1 MKEAL
6 NNHLKL
12 AVSLILAFALMTVVA
27 VAQKKTNAKEKS
39 LEEKLAASRA
49 ELISAAND
57 YKASLEKL
65 IELLEKD
72 VTAARETV
80 ERRKKLFEE
89 SVISKRELEESQ
101 RQLAEAEDKVFD
113 AKKQIS
119 EADGVIAEVIAAEQM
134 AKMKPAG
141 AGAFISTIAFIRF
154 TGNAGWNIAEAG
166 KVQGFFSSRFGRS
179 LPVSAFGQSVTHDKL
194 GYDHRNAM
202 DVAVH
207 PDSAE
212 GQALMAYLRSA
223 GIPFLAFR
231 QALAGSSTGPHIHI
245 GYPSKRFAR

>member
-1 MKEAL
+1 MKEVL
-6 NNHLKL
+6 NNHSRFAL
-12 AVSLILAFALMTVVA
+12 SLILAFALMA
-27 VAQKKTNAKEKS
+27 FAAFAQKKTKAQDKS

-49 ELISAAND
+49 EVINAAND

-65 IELLEKD
+65 IALLEKD
-72 VTAARETV
+72 VVAARETV

-89 SVISKRELEESQ
+89 NIISRRELEESQ
-101 RQLAEAEDKVFD
+101 RQLAEAEDKVLD
-113 AKKQIS
+113 ARRQIT
-119 EADGVIAEVIAAEQM
+119 EADSVIAEVKAAEM
-134 AKMKPAG
+134 IDKLKPA
-141 AGAFISTIAFIRF
+141 ATGAFISTGILIRF
-154 TGNAGWNIAEAG
+154 TGKAGWSIAEAE
-166 KVQGFFSSRFGRS
+166 KVQGFFSSRFGRA
-179 LPVSAFGQSVTHDKL
+179 LPVSAFGQSATHDRL

-212 GQALMAYLRSA
+212 GQVLMAYLRNA

>member
-6 NNHLKL
+6 NKHSKFALCL
-12 AVSLILAFALMTVVA
+12 MLILLMAVTVF
-27 VAQKKTNAKEKS
+27 AQKKTKAQDKS
-39 LEEKLAASRA
+39 LEDKVAESRA
-49 ELISAAND
+49 ELIRAAND
-57 YKASLEKL
+57 YKVSVEKL
-65 IELLEKD
+65 IALLDKD

-89 SVISKRELEESQ
+89 SIISKRELEDSQ
-101 RQLAEAEDKVFD
+101 RQLAEAEDKVLD

-119 EADGVIAEVIAAEQM
+119 EADGVIAEVTAAEQLE
-134 AKMKPAG
+134 KMRPA
-141 AGAFISTIAFIRF
+141 ASGAFISTMAFIRF
-154 TGNAGWNIAEAG
+154 TGNTGWNIAEAS
-166 KVQGFFSSRFGRS
+166 KVQGFFSSRFGRV
-179 LPVSAFGQSVTHDKL
+179 LPVSAFGQSATHDRL